1 MAQATFSWPF
11 GPIHLEK
18 HQGAA
23 QDERFALIFAAPGPY
38 FAGAQLGGPVSHRK
52 GAGGSADQFPFY
64 YRCR

>member
-1 MAQATFSWPF
+1 MPRKK
-11 GPIHLEK
+11 PKK